1 MPNPQK
7 FNTVGWQGVDTT
19 FAAHVQSPP
28 GTDILKATIASIAY
42 SVKEM
47 IGPQQNTSTG
57 SGPLVV
63 NDVVFDTLQTPT
75 LNPSWTQDNI
85 GYNFKATI
93 AGATFPDA
101 GDYVVKFLFTPTGGG
116 TAFPV
121 LFYHHANS
129 VS

>member
-7 FNTVGWQGVDTT
+7 FNTVNWKGVDTT

-28 GTDILKATIASIAY
+28 GTNILQSTISSITY
-42 SVKEM
+42 TVTEM
-47 IGPQQNTSTG
+47 IGPSQNTSTG
-57 SGPLVV
+57 SGTLVVADTVFNALVTPLV
-63 NDVVFDTLQTPT
+63 DA
-75 LNPSWTQDNI
+75 SWTQDNL

-93 AGATFPDA
+93 PGASFPDA